1 MIHTS
6 NRLNGIFSLKLII
19 RPLNFSARVDEGAQ
33 MTVKSMTGFGAATIE
48 TTDFSYTCEIKSL
61 NSRYFDINVRL
72 PRYLGALEHKIISVV
87 KRHAVRG
94 KIELNFNIAPI
105 NSTDELPRLNEAA
118 LQHYVKLSESVIK
131 NLPYDSNNL
140 SIYQL
145 LRLDGVLES
154 PKNQVIQVIY
164 MKTDFYSVL
173 DLPVVNSKYLGP
185 LRVTNLRVRLK
196 KLLVISPG
204 TERTSKQNE
213 LPFKRR

>member
-1 MIHTS
+1 M
-6 NRLNGIFSLKLII
+6 
-19 RPLNFSARVDEGAQ
+19 
-33 MTVKSMTGFGAATIE
+33 
-48 TTDFSYTCEIKSL
+48 
-61 NSRYFDINVRL
+61 RL
-72 PRYLGALEHKIISVV
+72 PRYLGALEHKIISFV

-94 KIELNFNIAPI
+94 KIERNFNIAPI

-154 PKNQVIQVIY
+154 PKKSSDSSDIHENGL
-164 MKTDFYSVL
+164 YSVL

-213 LPFKRR
+213 LSFKRR